1 MPYFDKRHREVVKKV
16 LEKLRLC
23 MYTPVAPLKAVCYR
37 TKEPVTYENR
47 MCGEYKELNIGD
59 EWGEQ
64 FDCAWFH
71 FTGKIPES
79 CAGEKVVVAIDVNGE
94 GLIFDDE
101 GVPVRGI
108 TCISYA
114 LDNKKGTGS
123 KRIYIVAEEAKGGED
138 VDIWMDAGCNALFGN
153 YKAGGL
159 EEANIAVQND
169 IARAAYYDTFIL
181 DDLLDTL
188 DPKSS
193 DYTAILYGMYE
204 ASLGLKIY
212 SPEEIAEYGKTVRAL
227 YRKGGEGYL
236 KFIGMGHAHIDL
248 GWLWPVRESHRKGAR
263 SFATALYLMDRY
275 PWYKFGASQPQ
286 LYQWIKEDHPKL
298 YEKVKQKVK
307 EGRWEAQGAMWVEA
321 DTNLSGGEALV
332 RQLIHGKRF
341 FRDEFGVEVKN
352 LWLPDVFG
360 YCGSLPQI
368 LKKAEVDY
376 FVTQKLSWNQH
387 NRFPHHTFMWQ
398 GIDGTQI
405 FSHMLPEDTYN
416 GPLRPTFLKHAEK
429 NYNESHISDEAM
441 ILFGVGDGG
450 GGPGTEHL
458 ERYLRVKNLRGVCP
472 IENDFAQPH
481 LERVEQKTRGKLATW
496 AGELYLERHQGTY
509 TSQALNKYYN
519 RKSEFALREVEFA
532 LELCGEKDYPREKL
546 DKIWKEVLL
555 YQFHDIIPGSSIKR
569 VYDESRAR
577 YREMLSEINEIIENS
592 YKKVANGKKTVFNSL
607 SWDRTE
613 VINCD
618 GQPKKAVIPALG
630 YTSVFSDVD
639 LSGLEIGENSIEN
652 ENLKVIF
659 DEDGAL
665 VSLFDKKYNRE
676 ALSAKSNM
684 FAIYE
689 DTDGDCWD
697 IDILYTDKSPEYFSL
712 IGSETYLEGAKAI
725 CKQYYQYNSST
736 LTAEISLVAGGE
748 ILEVKLHADW
758 HENEKMLRV
767 SVNADILSDH
777 TNFEIP
783 YGKISRAN
791 NDNTSWQRA
800 QFEVCG
806 HKWVDISQSDY
817 GVALLNDCKY
827 GFRTIGKCIDMNL
840 LRSQNTPGENADRG
854 EHDIVYAIYPHI
866 GNESEGEVSKK
877 AYELNSPIRIIDG
890 EIGNS
895 CGQMF
900 KVDGKIVVESIK
912 RAENSETYV
921 IRAFEPYGNNANA
934 TFTFNEETTLTESNF
949 LENPVAEPV
958 SSEVHPIRFKPF
970 EIKTFIVGKD

>member
-1 MPYFDKRHREVVKKV
+1 MPFFHKRQREVIKKI

-23 MYTPVAPLKAVCYR
+23 MYTPVAPLKVVCYK

-47 MCGEYKELNIGD
+47 TCGEYKELNLGD

-71 FTGKIPES
+71 FMGTVPES
-79 CAGEKVVVAIDVNGE
+79 CAGQKVVVAIDVNGE
-94 GLIFDDE
+94 GLIFDND

-123 KRIYIVAEEAKGGED
+123 KRIYIIAEEAKGGED
-138 VDIWMDAGCNALFGN
+138 IDIWMDAGCNALIGN
-153 YKAGGL
+153 YVAGGL
-159 EEANIAVQND
+159 EEAQIAIQND
-169 IARAAYYDTFIL
+169 TARAAYYDTFIL
-181 DDLLDTL
+181 EDLLDTL
-188 DPKSS
+188 DPKSA

-204 ASLGLKIY
+204 ASLNLKTY
-212 SPEEIAEYGKTVRAL
+212 SQEEIEAYGKTVRDL
-227 YRKGGEGYL
+227 YRSGGEGYL
-236 KFIGMGHAHIDL
+236 SFTGIGHAHIDL
-248 GWLWPVRESHRKGAR
+248 GWLWPIRESHRKGAR

-286 LYQWIKEDHPKL
+286 LYQWIKEDYPKL
-298 YEKVKQKVK
+298 YEKVKQKVS
-307 EGRWEAQGAMWVEA
+307 EGRWEPQGAMWVEA

-341 FRDEFGVEVKN
+341 FREEFGVDIKN

-387 NRFPHHTFMWQ
+387 NRFPHHTFMWK
-398 GIDGTQI
+398 GIDGTEI

-429 NYNESHISDEAM
+429 NYNESHISNEAL

-458 ERYLRVKNLRGVCP
+458 ERYLRVKDLRGICP
-472 IENDFAQPH
+472 IKNDFAQPH
-481 LERVEQKTRGKLATW
+481 LERVEERTRGKLATW
-496 AGELYLERHQGTY
+496 SGELYLERHQGTY

-519 RKSEFALREVEFA
+519 RKSEFALREAEFA
-532 LELCGEKDYPREKL
+532 LELCGELNYPREQL

-577 YREMLSEINEIIENS
+577 YKILLEELEQIIKES
-592 YKKVANGKKTVFNSL
+592 YEKVAKGKKTLFNSL
-607 SWDRTE
+607 SWERSVLVDCQGE
-613 VINCD
+613 I
-618 GQPKKAVIPALG
+618 KKATVPALG
-630 YTSVFSDVD
+630 YTTILEDVD
-639 LSGLEIGENSIEN
+639 ASELEIGENSIEN
-652 ENLKVIF
+652 KNLRAVF

-665 VSLFDKKYNRE
+665 VSLFDKKHNRE
-676 ALSAKSNM
+676 ALGARSNIY
-684 FAIYE
+684 AVYE

-697 IDILYTDKSPEYFSL
+697 IDILYLDKEPEFFE
-712 IGSETYLEGAKAI
+712 IFGSEIYCDGAKAV
-725 CKQYYQYNSST
+725 CKQYYKYNESF
-736 LTAEISLVAGGE
+736 LTAEISLPVDGE
-748 ILEVKLHADW
+748 VLEIKLHVDW
-758 HENEKMLRV
+758 HENEKMLRA
-767 SVNADILSDH
+767 SVNTDIFADHAS
-777 TNFEIP
+777 FEIP
-783 YGKISRAN
+783 YGKVNRPN

-806 HKWVDISQSDY
+806 HKWVDLSQSDY

-827 GFRTIGKCIDMNL
+827 GFRTIGKTIDMNL
-840 LRSQNTPGENADRG
+840 LRSQNAPGVNADRG
-854 EHDIVYAIYPHI
+854 EHDIIYGIYPHC
-866 GNESEGEVSKK
+866 GNESVGEVSKK
-877 AYELNSPIRIIDG
+877 AYEINSPVRIIDG
-890 EIGNS
+890 EIGDS
-895 CGQMF
+895 IGQMF
-900 KVDGKIVVESIK
+900 KVDGNIVVESIK
-912 RAENSETYV
+912 RAENSEKYV
-921 IRAFEPYGNNANA
+921 IRAFEPYGNTVAA
-934 TFTFNEETTLTESNF
+934 SFDFGKETVITECNF
-949 LENPVAEPV
+949 LENPVSVPFASDIHSV
-958 SSEVHPIRFKPF
+958 MFKPF
-970 EIKTFIVGKD
+970 EIKTFIVG